1 MSDEN
6 NPRALA
12 IIPRTV
18 AECTDLAERLAKS
31 GLLPEKLRGKV
42 PDVLMTIMAGQEMG
56 LAPMAALKAF
66 HIIEGKPVMSA
77 DCMVGLVLASR
88 KAVYFRCLK
97 SSAESVIYETLRVGD
112 DMIQRCE
119 WTWEMA
125 KKAALTSKDNWR
137 LYPRAMLASRARSEL
152 ARAVYPDVLAGVY
165 TEDEITVTGQAV
177 YTSPVASSQQVD
189 VIDAEMF
196 EPTKTEPSLLDDIDA
211 AKTRDE
217 LAAMVP
223 RLQRLTGK
231 DLQEARARYG
241 AALAR
246 LPKPPAQ
253 PAPVAAAE
261 PKEPI
266 SEWKAKAL
274 TAMMQA
280 TPPSLADLQDA
291 VTAAADEPPQ
301 PTAAEWKEY
310 HDSKEPEAIA
320 RRSARPD
327 PFLEVLQSASA
338 PAAGQQDDFR
348 VAVLDPEIPA

>member
-1 MSDEN
+1 MSDE

-12 IIPRTV
+12 IIPRTIG
-18 AECTDLAERLAKS
+18 ECTDLAERLAKS

-97 SSAESVIYETLRVGD
+97 SSAESVVYETLRVGD

-165 TEDEITVTGQAV
+165 TEDEVTVTGQAV
-177 YTSPVASSQQVD
+177 YASPAAASRQAD
-189 VIDAEMF
+189 VIDAEIV
-196 EPTKTEPSLLDDIDA
+196 EPAKAETSLLDDIDA
-211 AKTRDE
+211 AKTRYD

-223 RLQRLTGK
+223 RLQRLAGK

-246 LPKPPAQ
+246 LPKPPVM
-253 PAPVAAAE
+253 PT
-261 PKEPI
+261 
-266 SEWKAKAL
+266 S
-274 TAMMQA
+274 
-280 TPPSLADLQDA
+280 PPSPA
-291 VTAAADEPPQ
+291 TEPRE

-310 HDSKEPEAIA
+310 FDSREPEAVA
-320 RRSARPD
+320 KRNTRPD
-327 PFLEVLQSASA
+327 PFLEVLQAASKPSAD
-338 PAAGQQDDFR
+338 QQDAFR
-348 VAVLDPEIPA
+348 AAVPDPEIPA